1 MVTGSRVMPGDVL
14 FRIGNLGRVWV
25 QAQFY
30 ESEASFVAVGQAAMV
45 SVPAVP
51 GDRIEGRVSFVAPR
65 VDEKSRTLEAR
76 IEVANPRLLLKPG
89 MFADVRVERS
99 LGNLLSVPSTALLV
113 SGEHRYA
120 FVERG
125 QGRLQPVEVVAGA
138 SAGELTEVRSGLV
151 EGDRVVIGPTF
162 LLGSEARLRDALPRW
177 SAP

>member
-1 MVTGSRVMPGDVL
+1 MNE
-14 FRIGNLGRVWV
+14 GNLGRVWV

-30 ESEASFVAVGQAAMV
+30 ESEAPFVAVGQPAMV
-45 SVPAVP
+45 SVPAAP

-65 VDEKSRTLEAR
+65 VDEKTRTLQAR
-76 IEVANPRLLLKPG
+76 IEVANPRQLLKPG

-99 LGNLLSVPSTALLV
+99 LGNLLSVPSAAVLV

-120 FVERG
+120 FVQRA
-125 QGRLQPVEVVAGA
+125 QGRLQPVEILAGA
-138 SAGELTEVRSGLV
+138 SAGELTEVRAGLE

-162 LLGSEARLRDALPRW
+162 LLGSEAQLRDAMPRW